1 MLVYA
6 QFRYDY
12 IKNKYSNNSRLLFKD
27 THSLMYEIK
36 TKNVHENFSK
46 DTEMYKKVK
55 DRIKNVVATI
65 SHGEYKDVMLDKNIS
80 DIL

>member
-1 MLVYA
+1 
-6 QFRYDY
+6 
-12 IKNKYSNNSRLLFKD
+12 
-27 THSLMYEIK
+27 MYEIK

-65 SHGEYKDVMLDKNIS
+65 SHGEYKDVMLNKNIS